1 MRMSEANEPI
11 KIPNMMPKEIVAH
24 LDKYI
29 IGQDEAKK
37 SIAIAIRNRY
47 RRSRLPKEMQEEI
60 LPSNIIMMGPTGVG
74 KTEIVRR
81 ASKILGT
88 PFVKVEATKFTEVG
102 YVGRDVESM
111 VRDLVEASIRLVR
124 AEKIKAVQGEA
135 QKLATERLIDILV
148 PSKKKQR
155 SGNNPFEMLFG
166 AQQQSDSA
174 ADAEEERRRND
185 QKVIF
190 KEKLRRHEFDDQVI
204 EIEVEEKRMT
214 NDMLSA
220 TGMDQVMDNMNDM
233 MKNIMPAK
241 KKKKRVTVT
250 EARDILAEEEAE
262 KLIDEDLVAQEAIAL
277 AENHGIIFI
286 DEIDKIAETNVNGGG
301 AGVSREGVQ
310 RDILPI
316 VEGSVV
322 KTKYG
327 PIKTDHIL
335 FIAAGAFHVSKPEDL
350 IPELQGRFPYKVQ
363 LHSLDKYDFVRI
375 LTETEHSLPE
385 KYEALL
391 AVDDTALTFT
401 EDGLEAIAEYAY
413 ELNENEEDLG
423 ARRLVSVME
432 KALLDTLYE
441 AGGSHQ
447 EIVVDEAFVKN
458 VCKLN
463 IIENQLD
470 KYIL

>member
-60 LPSNIIMMGPTGVG
+60 SPSNIIMMGPTGVG

-327 PIKTDHIL
+327 PIKTDHIR

>member
-1 MRMSEANEPI
+1 MSEANEPI

-47 RRSRLPKEMQEEI
+47 RRSHLPKEMQEEI
-60 LPSNIIMMGPTGVG
+60 SPSNIIMMGPTGVG

-204 EIEVEEKRMT
+204 EIEVEEKHMT

>member
-60 LPSNIIMMGPTGVG
+60 SPSNIIMMGPTGVG

-204 EIEVEEKRMT
+204 EIEVEEKHMT

-220 TGMDQVMDNMNDM
+220 IGMDQVMDNMNDM

-363 LHSLDKYDFVRI
+363 LHSLDKQDFVRI

>member
-1 MRMSEANEPI
+1 
-11 KIPNMMPKEIVAH
+11 
-24 LDKYI
+24 
-29 IGQDEAKK
+29 
-37 SIAIAIRNRY
+37 
-47 RRSRLPKEMQEEI
+47 MQEEI
-60 LPSNIIMMGPTGVG
+60 SPSNIIMMGPTGVG

-204 EIEVEEKRMT
+204 EIEVEEKHMT

-363 LHSLDKYDFVRI
+363 LHSLDKQDFVRI

>member
-60 LPSNIIMMGPTGVG
+60 SPSNIIMMGPTGVG

-124 AEKIKAVQGEA
+124 SEKIKAVQGEA

-204 EIEVEEKRMT
+204 EIEVEEKHMT

>member
-60 LPSNIIMMGPTGVG
+60 SPSNIIMMGPTGVG

-363 LHSLDKYDFVRI
+363 LHSLDKQDFVRI

-423 ARRLVSVME
+423 ARRLVSVIE

>member
-1 MRMSEANEPI
+1 MSEPSEPI
-11 KIPNMMPKEIVAH
+11 KIPNMLPKEIVAH
-24 LDKYI
+24 LDKHI

-47 RRSRLPKEMQEEI
+47 RRSRLPKELQEEI
-60 LPSNIIMMGPTGVG
+60 SPSNIIMMGPTGVG

-81 ASKILGT
+81 VSKILGT

-111 VRDLVEASIRLVR
+111 IRDLVEASIRLVR
-124 AEKIKAVQGEA
+124 EEKIKSVQEEA
-135 QKLATERLIDILV
+135 QKMATERLIDILV
-148 PSKKKQR
+148 PSKRKQR
-155 SGNNPFEMLFG
+155 TSNNPFEMLFG
-166 AQQQSDSA
+166 GNQNPADSA
-174 ADAEEERRRND
+174 TDAEEERHRNE
-185 QKVIF
+185 QKIIF
-190 KEKLRRHEFDDQVI
+190 KEKLRRHEFDDQII
-204 EIEVEEKRMT
+204 EIEVEEKRMS
-214 NDMLSA
+214 NDMMAA

-233 MKNIMPAK
+233 MKDIMPARK
-241 KKKKRVTVT
+241 KKRRVTVT

-262 KLIDEDLVAQEAIAL
+262 KLIDEDLVNQEAIEL

-286 DEIDKIAETNVNGGG
+286 DEIDKIAETGMAGQG

-327 PIKTDHIL
+327 LIKTDHIL

-363 LHSLDKYDFVRI
+363 LHSLTKDDFVRI
-375 LTETEHSLPE
+375 LTETEHSLPD
-385 KYEALL
+385 KYKALL
-391 AVDDTALTFT
+391 AVDHTALTFT
-401 EDGLEAIAEYAY
+401 RDGLEAIAEYAY
-413 ELNENEEDLG
+413 EMNENEEDLG
-423 ARRLVSVME
+423 ARRLVSAME
-432 KALLDTLYE
+432 ETLLETLFQ
-441 AGGSHQ
+441 AGGND
-447 EIVVDEAFVKN
+447 EEVVVDEAFVKN

-463 IIENQLD
+463 IMENALD

>member
-47 RRSRLPKEMQEEI
+47 RRSCLPKEMQEEI
-60 LPSNIIMMGPTGVG
+60 SPSNIIMMGPTGVG

-233 MKNIMPAK
+233 MKNIMPTK

-363 LHSLDKYDFVRI
+363 LHSLDKQDFVRI

>member
-1 MRMSEANEPI
+1 MNEISETI
-11 KIPNMMPKEIVAH
+11 QIPNMLPKDIVSH

-29 IGQDEAKK
+29 IGQSEAKK

-47 RRSRLPKEMQEEI
+47 RRSCLPKELQEEI
-60 LPSNIIMMGPTGVG
+60 SPSNIIMMGPTGVG

-81 ASKILGT
+81 VSKILGT

-111 VRDLVEASIRLVR
+111 IRDLVEASIRLVR
-124 AEKIKAVQGEA
+124 AEKIKSVQDEA

-148 PSKKKQR
+148 PSKRKQR
-155 SGNNPFEMLFG
+155 SISNPFEMIFG
-166 AQQQSDSA
+166 NNQSQNDSA
-174 ADAEEERRRND
+174 ADAEEEKRRNE
-185 QKVIF
+185 QKIIF

-204 EIEVEEKRMT
+204 EIEVEERQT
-214 NDMLSA
+214 SNDLLAA

-233 MKNIMPAK
+233 MKNIMPSK
-241 KKKKRVTVT
+241 KKKKRVTVN

-262 KLIDEDLVAQEAIAL
+262 KLIDEDLVNQEAIEL

-327 PIKTDHIL
+327 LVKTDHIL

-350 IPELQGRFPYKVQ
+350 IPELQGRFPFKVQ
-363 LHSLDKYDFVRI
+363 LHSLDKEDFVRI

-385 KYEALL
+385 KYKALL
-391 AVDDTALTFT
+391 AVDDTNLEFT
-401 EDGLEAIAEYAY
+401 QDGLEAIAEYAY
-413 ELNENEEDLG
+413 EMNENEEDLG

-432 KALLDTLYE
+432 KVLLDTLYG
-441 AGGSHQ
+441 AGESQ
-447 EIVVDEAFVKN
+447 ENVSVNAAFVKN
-458 VCKLN
+458 VCKLDV
-463 IIENQLD
+463 IENSLD

>member
-60 LPSNIIMMGPTGVG
+60 SPSNIIMMGPTGVG

-111 VRDLVEASIRLVR
+111 VRDLVEAAIRLVR

-204 EIEVEEKRMT
+204 EIEVEEKHMT

-286 DEIDKIAETNVNGGG
+286 DEIDKIAETNMNGGG

-363 LHSLDKYDFVRI
+363 LHSLDKQDFVRI

>member
-1 MRMSEANEPI
+1 MEDQNNNKDEGNYEKICYICHRSESKAGPMISMPGGMCLCRDCMQKAFDSLSKSGMDFSKLPPMPYMNLNFSDMPVQPVEIPKKQKTKKCSGKQPALTMKDIPAPHQI
-11 KIPNMMPKEIVAH
+11 KAK
-24 LDKYI
+24 LDEYV
-29 IGQDEAKK
+29 IGQEKAKK
-37 SIAIAIRNRY
+37 AVCVAVYNHYKRAFLSG
-47 RRSRLPKEMQEEI
+47 SKEDGKDEDVVIQK
-60 LPSNIIMMGPTGVG
+60 SNILMVGPTGSG
-74 KTEIVRR
+74 KTYLVKTLAKLLDVPLAIADATSLTEAGYIGDDIESVV
-81 ASKILGT
+81 SKLL
-88 PFVKVEATKFTEVG
+88 AAADN
-102 YVGRDVESM
+102 DVEK
-111 VRDLVEASIRLVR
+111 
-124 AEKIKAVQGEA
+124 AEQ
-135 QKLATERLIDILV
+135 
-148 PSKKKQR
+148 
-155 SGNNPFEMLFG
+155 
-166 AQQQSDSA
+166 
-174 ADAEEERRRND
+174 
-185 QKVIF
+185 
-190 KEKLRRHEFDDQVI
+190 
-204 EIEVEEKRMT
+204 
-214 NDMLSA
+214 
-220 TGMDQVMDNMNDM
+220 
-233 MKNIMPAK
+233 
-241 KKKKRVTVT
+241 
-250 EARDILAEEEAE
+250 
-262 KLIDEDLVAQEAIAL
+262 
-277 AENHGIIFI
+277 GIIFI

-350 IPELQGRFPYKVQ
+350 IPELQGRFPYKVK
-363 LHSLDKYDFVRI
+363 LHSLDKQDFVRI

>member
-1 MRMSEANEPI
+1 MNEISETI
-11 KIPNMMPKEIVAH
+11 QIPNMLPKDIVSH

-29 IGQDEAKK
+29 IGQSEAKK

-47 RRSRLPKEMQEEI
+47 RRSCLPKELQEEI
-60 LPSNIIMMGPTGVG
+60 SPSNIIMMGPTGVG

-81 ASKILGT
+81 VSKILGT

-111 VRDLVEASIRLVR
+111 IRDLVEASIRLVR
-124 AEKIKAVQGEA
+124 AEKIKSVQDEA

-148 PSKKKQR
+148 PSKRKQR
-155 SGNNPFEMLFG
+155 SMSNPFEMIFG
-166 AQQQSDSA
+166 NNQSQNDSA
-174 ADAEEERRRND
+174 ADAEEEKRRNE
-185 QKVIF
+185 QKIIF

-204 EIEVEEKRMT
+204 EIEVEERQT
-214 NDMLSA
+214 SNDLLAA

-233 MKNIMPAK
+233 MKNIMPSK
-241 KKKKRVTVT
+241 KKKKRVTVN

-262 KLIDEDLVAQEAIAL
+262 KLIDEDLVNQEAIEL

-327 PIKTDHIL
+327 LVKTDHIL

-350 IPELQGRFPYKVQ
+350 IPELQGRFPFKVQ
-363 LHSLDKYDFVRI
+363 LHSLDKEDFVRI

-385 KYEALL
+385 KYKALL
-391 AVDDTALTFT
+391 AVDDTNLEFT
-401 EDGLEAIAEYAY
+401 QDGLEAIAAYAY
-413 ELNENEEDLG
+413 EMNENEEDLG

-432 KALLDTLYE
+432 KVLLDTLYG
-441 AGGSHQ
+441 AGESQ
-447 EIVVDEAFVKN
+447 ENVSVNAAFVKN
-458 VCKLN
+458 VCKLDV
-463 IIENQLD
+463 IENSLD

>member
-60 LPSNIIMMGPTGVG
+60 SPSNIIMMGPTGVG

-262 KLIDEDLVAQEAIAL
+262 KLIDEDLVAQDAIAL

-363 LHSLDKYDFVRI
+363 LHSLDKQDFVRI

>member
-60 LPSNIIMMGPTGVG
+60 SPSNIIMMGPTGVG

-214 NDMLSA
+214 NDILSA

-286 DEIDKIAETNVNGGG
+286 DEIDKIAETNVNAGG

-363 LHSLDKYDFVRI
+363 LHSLDKQDFVRI

>member
-47 RRSRLPKEMQEEI
+47 RRSCLPKEMQEEI
-60 LPSNIIMMGPTGVG
+60 SPSNIIMMGPTGVG

-363 LHSLDKYDFVRI
+363 LHSLDKQDFVRI

>member
-1 MRMSEANEPI
+1 MSEPSELI
-11 KIPNMMPKEIVAH
+11 KIPNMLPKEIVAH
-24 LDKYI
+24 LDKHI

-47 RRSRLPKEMQEEI
+47 RRSRLPKELQEEI
-60 LPSNIIMMGPTGVG
+60 SPSNIIMMGPTGVG

-81 ASKILGT
+81 VSKILGT

-111 VRDLVEASIRLVR
+111 IRDLVEASIRLVR
-124 AEKIKAVQGEA
+124 EEKIKSVQEEA
-135 QKLATERLIDILV
+135 QKMATERLIDILV
-148 PSKKKQR
+148 PSKRKQR
-155 SGNNPFEMLFG
+155 TSNNPFEMLFG
-166 AQQQSDSA
+166 GNQNPADSA
-174 ADAEEERRRND
+174 TDAEEERHRNE
-185 QKVIF
+185 QKIIF
-190 KEKLRRHEFDDQVI
+190 KEKLRRHEFDDQII
-204 EIEVEEKRMT
+204 EIEVEEKRMS
-214 NDMLSA
+214 NDMMAA

-233 MKNIMPAK
+233 MKDIMPARK
-241 KKKKRVTVT
+241 KKRRVTVT

-262 KLIDEDLVAQEAIAL
+262 KLIDEDLVNQEAIEL

-286 DEIDKIAETNVNGGG
+286 DEIDKSAETGMAGQG

-327 PIKTDHIL
+327 LIKTDHIL

-363 LHSLDKYDFVRI
+363 LHSLTKDDFVRI
-375 LTETEHSLPE
+375 LTETEHSLPD
-385 KYEALL
+385 KYKALL
-391 AVDDTALTFT
+391 AVDHTALTFT
-401 EDGLEAIAEYAY
+401 RDGLEAIAEYAY
-413 ELNENEEDLG
+413 EMNENEEDLG
-423 ARRLVSVME
+423 ARRLVSAME
-432 KALLDTLYE
+432 ETLLETLFQ
-441 AGGSHQ
+441 AGGND
-447 EIVVDEAFVKN
+447 EEVVVDEAFVKN

-463 IIENQLD
+463 IMENALD

>member
-1 MRMSEANEPI
+1 MNEISETI
-11 KIPNMMPKEIVAH
+11 QIPNMLPKDIVSH

-29 IGQDEAKK
+29 IGQSEAKK

-47 RRSRLPKEMQEEI
+47 RRSCLPKELQEEI
-60 LPSNIIMMGPTGVG
+60 SPSNIIMMGPTGVG

-81 ASKILGT
+81 VSKILGT

-111 VRDLVEASIRLVR
+111 IRDLVEASIRLVR
-124 AEKIKAVQGEA
+124 AEKIKSVQDEA

-148 PSKKKQR
+148 PSKRKQR
-155 SGNNPFEMLFG
+155 SMSNPFEMIFG
-166 AQQQSDSA
+166 NNQSQNDSA
-174 ADAEEERRRND
+174 ADAEEEKRRNE
-185 QKVIF
+185 QKIIF

-204 EIEVEEKRMT
+204 EIEVEERQT
-214 NDMLSA
+214 SNDLLAA

-233 MKNIMPAK
+233 MKNIMPSK
-241 KKKKRVTVT
+241 KKKKRVTVN

-262 KLIDEDLVAQEAIAL
+262 KLIDEDLVNQEAIEL

-327 PIKTDHIL
+327 LVKTDHIL

-350 IPELQGRFPYKVQ
+350 IPELQGRFPFKVQ
-363 LHSLDKYDFVRI
+363 LHSLDKEDFVRI

-385 KYEALL
+385 KYKALL
-391 AVDDTALTFT
+391 AVDDTNLEFT
-401 EDGLEAIAEYAY
+401 QDGLEAIAEYAY
-413 ELNENEEDLG
+413 EMNENEEDLG

-432 KALLDTLYE
+432 KVLLDTLYG
-441 AGGSHQ
+441 AGESQ
-447 EIVVDEAFVKN
+447 ENVSVNAAFVKN
-458 VCKLN
+458 VCKLDV
-463 IIENQLD
+463 IENSLD

>member
-1 MRMSEANEPI
+1 MSEYSETI
-11 KIPNMMPKEIVAH
+11 QVQNMLPKDIVAH
-24 LDKYI
+24 LDRYI

-37 SIAIAIRNRY
+37 SIAIALRNRY
-47 RRSRLPKEMQEEI
+47 RRSKLPKELQEEI
-60 LPSNIIMMGPTGVG
+60 SPSNIIMMGPTGVG

-81 ASKILGT
+81 ISKILGT
-88 PFVKVEATKFTEVG
+88 PYVKVEATKFTEVG

-111 VRDLVEASIRLVR
+111 IRDLVEASIRLVHD
-124 AEKIKAVQGEA
+124 EKVKSVQAEA
-135 QKLATERLIDILV
+135 QKMATERLVDILV
-148 PSKKKQR
+148 PSKKKKLNH
-155 SGNNPFEMLFG
+155 NNPFEMLFG
-166 AQQQSDSA
+166 NNQNTDSS
-174 ADAEEERRRND
+174 AEDIEAEKHHNE
-185 QKVIF
+185 QKIIF
-190 KEKLRRHEFDDQVI
+190 KEKLRRHEFDDQEI
-204 EIEVEEKRMT
+204 DIEVEEKRMS

-241 KKKKRVTVT
+241 KKKRRVTVE

-262 KLIDEDLVAQEAIAL
+262 KLIDQDLVNQEAIEF
-277 AENHGIIFI
+277 AENHGIVFI
-286 DEIDKIAETNVNGGG
+286 DEIDKIAETAGTHQG

-327 PIKTDHIL
+327 NVKTDHIL

-363 LHSLDKYDFVRI
+363 LHSLTKKDFIRI

-385 KYEALL
+385 KYKALL
-391 AVDDTALTFT
+391 AVDHTSLEFT
-401 EDGLEAIAEYAY
+401 DDGIAAIAERAY
-413 ELNENEEDLG
+413 EMNENEEDLG

-432 KALLDTLYE
+432 KTLLDILYQS
-441 AGGSHQ
+441 GDGQ
-447 EIVVDEAFVKN
+447 NNVVVDEAYVN
-458 VCKLN
+458 SICKSTD
-463 IIENQLD
+463 IEKQFD

>member
-60 LPSNIIMMGPTGVG
+60 SPSNIIMMGPTGVG

-88 PFVKVEATKFTEVG
+88 PFAKVEATKFTEVG

-363 LHSLDKYDFVRI
+363 LHSLDKQDFVRI

>member
-1 MRMSEANEPI
+1 MSEPSEPI
-11 KIPNMMPKEIVAH
+11 KIPNMLPQEIVAH
-24 LDKYI
+24 LDKHI

-47 RRSRLPKEMQEEI
+47 RRSRLPKELQEEI
-60 LPSNIIMMGPTGVG
+60 SPSNIIMMGPTGVG

-81 ASKILGT
+81 VSKILGT

-111 VRDLVEASIRLVR
+111 IRDLVEASIRLVR
-124 AEKIKAVQGEA
+124 EEKIKSVQEEA
-135 QKLATERLIDILV
+135 QKMATERLIDILV
-148 PSKKKQR
+148 PSKRKQR
-155 SGNNPFEMLFG
+155 TSNNPFEMLFG
-166 AQQQSDSA
+166 GNQNTADSA
-174 ADAEEERRRND
+174 ADAEEERHRNE
-185 QKVIF
+185 QKIIF

-204 EIEVEEKRMT
+204 EIEVEEKRMS
-214 NDMLSA
+214 NDMMAA

-233 MKNIMPAK
+233 MKDIMPARK
-241 KKKKRVTVT
+241 KKRRVTVT

-262 KLIDEDLVAQEAIAL
+262 KLIDEDLVNQEAIEL

-286 DEIDKIAETNVNGGG
+286 DEIDKIAETGMAGQG

-327 PIKTDHIL
+327 LIKTDHIL

-363 LHSLDKYDFVRI
+363 LHSLTKDDFVRI
-375 LTETEHSLPE
+375 LTETEHSLPD
-385 KYEALL
+385 KYKALL
-391 AVDDTALTFT
+391 AVDHTALTFT
-401 EDGLEAIAEYAY
+401 RDGLEAIAEYAY
-413 ELNENEEDLG
+413 EMNENEEDLG
-423 ARRLVSVME
+423 ARRLVSAME
-432 KALLDTLYE
+432 ETLLETLFQ
-441 AGGSHQ
+441 AGGND
-447 EIVVDEAFVKN
+447 EEVVVDEAFVKN

-463 IIENQLD
+463 IMENALD

>member
-60 LPSNIIMMGPTGVG
+60 SPSNIIMMGPTGVG

-363 LHSLDKYDFVRI
+363 LHSLDKQDFVRI

>member
-47 RRSRLPKEMQEEI
+47 RRSRLPKELQEENS
-60 LPSNIIMMGPTGVG
+60 PSNIMMMGPTGVG

-363 LHSLDKYDFVRI
+363 LHSLDKQDFVRI

>member
-60 LPSNIIMMGPTGVG
+60 SPSNIIMMGPTGVG

-155 SGNNPFEMLFG
+155 SGNNPVEMLFG

>member
-1 MRMSEANEPI
+1 MSEMNEPI
-11 KIPNMMPKEIVAH
+11 SIPNMLPKDIVAH

-47 RRSRLPKEMQEEI
+47 RRSQLSKEMQEEI
-60 LPSNIIMMGPTGVG
+60 APSNIIMMGPTGVG

-81 ASKILGT
+81 VSKILGT

-124 AEKIKAVQGEA
+124 AEKIKSVQDEA

-148 PSKKKQR
+148 PSKKKEKAT
-155 SGNNPFEMLFG
+155 NNPFEMLFG
-166 AQQQSDSA
+166 AQRQEQKETA
-174 ADAEEERRRND
+174 ADAEEARHHREQR
-185 QKVIF
+185 VIF
-190 KEKLRRHEFDDQVI
+190 KEKLRRHEFDDQTI
-204 EIEVEEKRMT
+204 EIEIDEKRMS
-214 NDMLSA
+214 NDMLAA

-233 MKNIMPAK
+233 MQNIMPAK
-241 KKKKRVTVT
+241 KKKKRVTVSD
-250 EARDILAEEEAE
+250 ARDILAEEEAE
-262 KLIDEDLVAQEAIAL
+262 KLIDEDLVNQEAIEL
-277 AENHGIIFI
+277 AENQGIIFI

-327 PIKTDHIL
+327 LIKTDHIL

-350 IPELQGRFPYKVQ
+350 IPELQGRFPFKVQ
-363 LHSLDKYDFVRI
+363 LHSLDKEDFVRI
-375 LTETEHSLPE
+375 LRETEHSLPE

-391 AVDDTALTFT
+391 AVDDTELTFT
-401 EDGLEAIAEYAY
+401 EGGLEAIAEYACDM
-413 ELNENEEDLG
+413 NENEEDLG

-432 KALLDTLYE
+432 KTLLETLFE
-441 AGGSHQ
+441 AGG
-447 EIVVDEAFVKN
+447 EPRKIVVDEVFVNN
-458 VCKLN
+458 VCKQKN
-463 IIENQLD
+463 IEKQLD

>member
-1 MRMSEANEPI
+1 
-11 KIPNMMPKEIVAH
+11 
-24 LDKYI
+24 
-29 IGQDEAKK
+29 
-37 SIAIAIRNRY
+37 
-47 RRSRLPKEMQEEI
+47 
-60 LPSNIIMMGPTGVG
+60 
-74 KTEIVRR
+74 
-81 ASKILGT
+81 
-88 PFVKVEATKFTEVG
+88 
-102 YVGRDVESM
+102 
-111 VRDLVEASIRLVR
+111 
-124 AEKIKAVQGEA
+124 
-135 QKLATERLIDILV
+135 
-148 PSKKKQR
+148 
-155 SGNNPFEMLFG
+155 
-166 AQQQSDSA
+166 
-174 ADAEEERRRND
+174 
-185 QKVIF
+185 
-190 KEKLRRHEFDDQVI
+190 
-204 EIEVEEKRMT
+204 
-214 NDMLSA
+214 
-220 TGMDQVMDNMNDM
+220 MDNMNDM

-363 LHSLDKYDFVRI
+363 LHSLDKKDFVRI

>member
-1 MRMSEANEPI
+1 MSETTQSI
-11 KIPNMMPKEIVAH
+11 QIPNMLPREIVAH
-24 LDKYI
+24 LDKHI

-47 RRSRLPKEMQEEI
+47 RRSKLPKEMQEEI
-60 LPSNIIMMGPTGVG
+60 APSNIIMMGPTGVG

-124 AEKIKAVQGEA
+124 AEKIKSVQEEA

-148 PSKKKQR
+148 PSKRKQR
-155 SGNNPFEMLFG
+155 NINNPFEMIFG
-166 AQQQSDSA
+166 NQQPSDSA
-174 ADAEEERRRND
+174 ADAEEEKHRND
-185 QKVIF
+185 QKIIF

-204 EIEVEEKRMT
+204 DIEVEEKRT
-214 NDMLSA
+214 SNDMLA
-220 TGMDQVMDNMNDM
+220 AIGMDQVMDNMNDM

-262 KLIDEDLVAQEAIAL
+262 KLIDEDLVNQEAIEL

-286 DEIDKIAETNVNGGG
+286 DEIDKIAETNVGGGG

-327 PIKTDHIL
+327 SIKTDHIL

-350 IPELQGRFPYKVQ
+350 IPELQGRFPYRVQ
-363 LHSLDKYDFVRI
+363 LHSLTKNDFVRI

-391 AVDDTALTFT
+391 AVDGTELTFT
-401 EDGLEAIAEYAY
+401 KDGLEAIAEYAY

-432 KALLDTLYE
+432 KTLLDTLYQ
-441 AGGSHQ
+441 AGDQ
-447 EIVVDEAFVKN
+447 NETVVVDETFVKN
-458 VCKLN
+458 VCQLN
-463 IIENQLD
+463 FIENQLD

>member
-60 LPSNIIMMGPTGVG
+60 SPSNIIMMGPTGVG

-204 EIEVEEKRMT
+204 EIEVEEKHMT

-363 LHSLDKYDFVRI
+363 LHSLDKQDFVRI

-391 AVDDTALTFT
+391 AVDDIALTFT

>member
-1 MRMSEANEPI
+1 MSESTQPI
-11 KIPNMMPKEIVAH
+11 TIPNMLPKDIVAH
-24 LDKYI
+24 LDKHI

-47 RRSRLPKEMQEEI
+47 RRSKLPKDLQEEI
-60 LPSNIIMMGPTGVG
+60 SPSNIIMMGPTGVG

-81 ASKILGT
+81 VSKILGT

-124 AEKIKAVQGEA
+124 QEKIKDVQAEA
-135 QKLATERLIDILV
+135 QKMANERLVDLLV
-148 PSKKKQR
+148 PNKKKNKAA
-155 SGNNPFEMLFG
+155 SNNPFEFLLGGGQDMT
-166 AQQQSDSA
+166 AVDP
-174 ADAEEERRRND
+174 EEERRQND
-185 QKVIF
+185 QRVIF
-190 KEKLRRHEFDDQVI
+190 REKLRRHEFDGQT
-204 EIEVEEKRMT
+204 IEVEIEEKRAS
-214 NDMLSA
+214 NDMLAA

-241 KKKKRVTVT
+241 KKKRRVTIE
-250 EARDILAEEEAE
+250 EARELLTEEEAE
-262 KLIDEDLVAQEAIAL
+262 QLIDEDLVNQEAIEL

-286 DEIDKIAETNVNGGG
+286 DEIDKIAESGMSGQSG
-301 AGVSREGVQ
+301 GVSREGVQ

-327 PIKTDHIL
+327 NIKTDHIL

-363 LHSLDKYDFVRI
+363 LESLTKDDFVRI

-385 KYEALL
+385 KYKALL
-391 AVDDTALTFT
+391 AVDHTNVTFT
-401 EDGLEAIAEYAY
+401 PDGIDALAEYAY
-413 ELNENEEDLG
+413 ELNETQEDLG

-432 KALLDTLYE
+432 KALLDVLYT
-441 AGGSHQ
+441 AGDA
-447 EIVVDEAFVKN
+447 EEEVVLDEAFVKN
-458 VCKLN
+458 VCKSASVN
-463 IIENQLD
+463 NQFE

>member
-1 MRMSEANEPI
+1 MSEANEPI

-60 LPSNIIMMGPTGVG
+60 SPSNIIMMGPTGVG

-111 VRDLVEASIRLVR
+111 VRDLVEASLRLVR

-391 AVDDTALTFT
+391 AVDDTTLTFT

>member
-60 LPSNIIMMGPTGVG
+60 SPSNIIMMGPTGVG

-111 VRDLVEASIRLVR
+111 VRDLVEAATRLVR